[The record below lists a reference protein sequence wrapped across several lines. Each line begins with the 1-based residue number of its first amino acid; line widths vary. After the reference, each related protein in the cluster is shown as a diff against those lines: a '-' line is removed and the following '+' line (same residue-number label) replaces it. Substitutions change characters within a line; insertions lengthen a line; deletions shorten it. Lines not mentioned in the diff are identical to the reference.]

1 MNREILTL
9 IFGGVLTLF
18 SCSIIAANPDNFT
31 VYEKNI
37 ITVFQK
43 SSPRVVFV
51 NRLNKIKNS
60 KHKQEK
66 SIPAGSGSGII
77 WNNHGY
83 IVTNYHVVHGTD
95 EITVNIYG
103 KTFPAKFI
111 YSEPRKDIAVLKVE
125 AKEILQKIK
134 NYSEFKIAPTSKLL
148 VGQTAIAIG
157 NPYGFDHS
165 LSVGVIS
172 ALGREVP
179 GAGGVKIRNMIQTD
193 AAINPGNSGGP
204 LLDSLGRLI
213 GLNTVIFSRTGS
225 HTGVGFAVSADE
237 IKTTVN
243 QIIKKGR
250 VQLAG
255 IGITPTDPKKA
266 KSYGV
271 SHGIL
276 ISNVL
281 SNTPAFAAKLRANKR
296 DSWGRM
302 HIGDV
307 IIAIN
312 GKDVKDYDS
321 LYQLLS
327 GVKIGD
333 DITLTV
339 LRDNL
344 HIYHQIKTIDIAAM

>member
-1 MNREILTL
+1 MVVNDMNREILTL

-77 WNNHGY
+77 CNNHGY

-213 GLNTVIFSRTGS
+213 GLNTVIFSQSGS
-225 HTGVGFAVSADE
+225 SAGVGFAVPSDE
-237 IKTTVN
+237 IVRTVT
-243 QIIKKGR
+243 QIIQHGHVR
-250 VQLAG
+250 LAG
-255 IGITPTDPKKA
+255 IGIQPVNPKLA
-266 KSYGV
+266 SRFGV
-271 SHGIL
+271 TRGIL
-276 ISNVL
+276 ISEVL
-281 SNTPAFAAKLRANKR
+281 PNTPAEKAKLRPTLR
-296 DSWGRM
+296 DYWGRL
-302 HIGDV
+302 HLGDV
-307 IIAIN
+307 IIGIN
-312 GKDVKDYDS
+312 GHPVIDYDA
-321 LYQLLS
+321 L
-327 GVKIGD
+327 
-333 DITLTV
+333 
-339 LRDNL
+339 
-344 HIYHQIKTIDIAAM
+344 